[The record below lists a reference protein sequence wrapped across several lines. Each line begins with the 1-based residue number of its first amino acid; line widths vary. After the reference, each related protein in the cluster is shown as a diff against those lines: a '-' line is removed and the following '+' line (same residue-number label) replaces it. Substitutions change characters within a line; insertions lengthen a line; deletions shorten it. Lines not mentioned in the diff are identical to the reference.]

1 MISKAELLEIANE
14 KSLRPDVVEK
24 DYALGWILAGISAHP
39 ALRDQWAF
47 KGGTCLKKCYFE
59 TYRFSED
66 LDFTLHDGRQLDEA
80 FLQRVFGEISEW
92 VYDQAGIEMPV
103 EQQSFEII
111 TNPRGNPACQG
122 KVAYKGPISP
132 RSLPRVKLDLTADER
147 IVMPPVRAAVYHPYS
162 DAPPDGID
170 VLTYTYE
177 EAFGEKVRALAERT
191 RPRDLY
197 DVINLFRND
206 GNLPNPAVLRDV
218 ITQKCDFKGIPF
230 PALDLIQGHRDE
242 LAGSW
247 GAMLGHQLPTLP
259 DLETFLNGLPEF
271 FSWLEGARQPDAPQ
285 AYPNQAGATL
295 IRERTLPAAVPSR
308 VRPALE
314 IIRFAAANRLCVD
327 LTYRPENG
335 VPSTRRI
342 EPYSLRQSQAGDVLL
357 MAVRRDNGQPRSYRT
372 DRIISVSVTSESYA
386 PRYEIELSPQS
397 VTKAPP
403 LSNSDGVRPR
413 QPRASRA
420 QAPRARRKSVASS
433 GPTYVY
439 QCPLCQKTFRR
450 KKQDSRLNPHKA
462 PGGYPCSGRTGYL
475 KKVDY

>member
-1 MISKAELLEIANE
+1 MIPRAELMAIANE

-39 ALRDQWAF
+39 ALRDEWAF

-66 LDFTLHDGRQLDEA
+66 LDFTLRDAKHLDVT
-80 FLQRVFGEISEW
+80 FLHTVFSEISEW

-103 EQQSFEII
+103 EQQTFEII
-111 TNPRGNPACQG
+111 NNPRGNPACQG

-162 DAPPDGID
+162 DVPPDGID

-206 GNLPNPAVLRDV
+206 ANLPDPAVLRDV
-218 ITQKCDFKGIPF
+218 IAQKCDFKGIPF
-230 PALDLIQGHRDE
+230 PALELIQAHRDE

-259 DLETFLNGLPEF
+259 DLEAFLGGLPEF
-271 FSWLEGARQPDAPQ
+271 FSWLEGERRPEALQ
-285 AYPNQAGATL
+285 AYPHQAGAML
-295 IRERTLPAAVPSR
+295 IRERTLPAAVPQR
-308 VRPALE
+308 ARPALE

-327 LTYRPENG
+327 LTYRPEDG
-335 VPSTRRI
+335 GISTRRI

-372 DRIISVSVTSESYA
+372 DRIINASVTNETFK
-386 PRYEIELSPQS
+386 PRYEIELFQHEPRSSALDHFSLPFSEQALEEPRERT
-397 VTKAPP
+397 VKA
-403 LSNSDGVRPR
+403 
-413 QPRASRA
+413 
-420 QAPRARRKSVASS
+420 S
-433 GPTYVY
+433 GP
-439 QCPLCQKTFRR
+439 
-450 KKQDSRLNPHKA
+450 S
-462 PGGYPCSGRTGYL
+462 
-475 KKVDY
+475 